1 MENNQNKPPLPE
13 YWLRGPVQNII
24 LPLQPVAHAL
34 LQAQDE
40 INEMMTAF
48 PPQLLWENV
57 AGKASVGFHLQHIA
71 GVQDRLFTYAE
82 NNPLSEQQMM
92 ELKSEGKTKE
102 EISPAI
108 LLEKLNAQFNESIRK
123 LSLFTEEITWQE
135 RKVGRKQMPST
146 VHGLLFH
153 AAEHTMRH
161 TGQLLV
167 TIAVLKNTH
176 QYS

>member
-1 MENNQNKPPLPE
+1 MTSPE
-13 YWLRGPVQNII
+13 HWLRGPVQKII

-40 INEMMTAF
+40 INEMMIDF
-48 PPQLLWENV
+48 PSQLLWESV

-82 NNPLSEQQMM
+82 NKLLSDQQMM
-92 ELKSEGKTKE
+92 ELKSEGKRNE

-108 LLEKLNAQFNESIRK
+108 LLEKLNAQFHESLKR
-123 LSLFTEEITWQE
+123 LSLFTDDNIWEE
-135 RKVGRKQMPST
+135 RKVGRKQLPST

-167 TIAVLKNTH
+167 TIVVLKNIY
-176 QYS
+176 QQS

>member
-1 MENNQNKPPLPE
+1 MENNQNKPQLPE
-13 YWLRGPVQNII
+13 HWLRGPVKNII

-40 INEMMTAF
+40 INEMMIDF
-48 PPQLLWENV
+48 PPQLLWESV

-82 NNPLSEQQMM
+82 NKLLSDQQMVK
-92 ELKSEGKTKE
+92 LKSEGKRNE
-102 EISPAI
+102 EINPAI
-108 LLEKLNAQFNESIRK
+108 LLEKLNKQLNESLRR
-123 LSLFTEEITWQE
+123 LSLFTDDTVWQE

-167 TIAVLKNTH
+167 TIALLKNIH
-176 QYS
+176 QQS

>member
-1 MENNQNKPPLPE
+1 MENKQQPPLPE
-13 YWLRGPVQNII
+13 HWLRGPVQNII

-40 INEMMTAF
+40 INEMMIDF
-48 PPQLLWENV
+48 PPQLLWEYV
-57 AGKASVGFHLQHIA
+57 AAKASVGFHLQHIA

-82 NNPLSEQQMM
+82 NNPLSDQQMM
-92 ELKSEGKTKE
+92 ELKSEGKRNE
-102 EISPAI
+102 ETSPAI
-108 LLEKLNAQFNESIRK
+108 LLEKLNAQFNESIRR

-135 RKVGRKQMPST
+135 RKVGRKQLPST

-153 AAEHTMRH
+153 SAEHTMRH

-167 TIAVLKNTH
+167 TIAVLKNIH
-176 QYS
+176 QQS

>member
-1 MENNQNKPPLPE
+1 MENKQQSPLPE
-13 YWLRGPVQNII
+13 HWLRGPVQNII

-40 INEMMTAF
+40 INEMMIKF

-71 GVQDRLFTYAE
+71 GVQDRLFNYAE
-82 NNPLSEQQMM
+82 NKPLSDQQLM
-92 ELKSEGKTKE
+92 ELKSEGQRNE
-102 EISPAI
+102 EASPDI
-108 LLEKLNAQFNESIRK
+108 LLEKLNAQFNESIRR
-123 LSLFTEEITWQE
+123 LSFFREDTIYQE
-135 RKVGRKQMPST
+135 RKVGRKQLPST

-167 TIAVLKNTH
+167 TIAVLKSTH
-176 QYS
+176 LHS

>member
-1 MENNQNKPPLPE
+1 MQSNQQQQPLPE
-13 YWLRGPVQNII
+13 HWLRGPVQNII

-40 INEMMTAF
+40 INEMMIDF
-48 PPQLLWENV
+48 PSQLLWESV
-57 AGKASVGFHLQHIA
+57 AGKASVGFHLQHIS

-82 NNPLSEQQMM
+82 NKLLSDQQMVK
-92 ELKSEGKTKE
+92 LKSEGKRNE
-102 EISPAI
+102 EINPAI
-108 LLEKLNAQFNESIRK
+108 LLEKLNAQFHESLKR
-123 LSLFTEEITWQE
+123 LSLFTDDNIWEE
-135 RKVGRKQMPST
+135 RKVGRKQLPST

-167 TIAVLKNTH
+167 TIVVLKNIY
-176 QYS
+176 QQS

>member
-1 MENNQNKPPLPE
+1 MENKQQPPLPE
-13 YWLRGPVQNII
+13 HWLRGPVENII

-48 PPQLLWENV
+48 PFQLLWENV

-82 NNPLSEQQMM
+82 NKPLSDQQMM
-92 ELKSEGKTKE
+92 ELKSEGQINEAYTV
-102 EISPAI
+102 AT
-108 LLEKLNAQFNESIRK
+108 LLEKLNAQFHESLNR
-123 LSLFTEEITWQE
+123 LSLFTDEITWEE
-135 RKVGRKQMPST
+135 RKVGRKQLPST

-167 TIAVLKNTH
+167 TIAVLKRTH
-176 QYS
+176 QHS

>member
-1 MENNQNKPPLPE
+1 MENNQQKPPLPE
-13 YWLRGPVQNII
+13 HWLRGPVQNII

-40 INEMMTAF
+40 INQMMIAF
-48 PPQLLWENV
+48 PPPLLWENV

-82 NNPLSEQQMM
+82 NKPLSDQQMM
-92 ELKSEGKTKE
+92 ELKSEGQINEAYTV
-102 EISPAI
+102 AT
-108 LLEKLNAQFNESIRK
+108 LLEKLNAQFHESLNR
-123 LSLFTEEITWQE
+123 LSLFTDEITWEE
-135 RKVGRKQMPST
+135 RKVGRKQLLST

-167 TIAVLKNTH
+167 TIAVLKSTH
-176 QYS
+176 QHS